1 MARRRRGGWSPPRM
15 GSKARRDMPPS
26 AFFLPSRRM
35 FPYKRKSRKTG
46 RWVVD
51 PRGVRAAASR
61 AGQHGYPG
69 VLRRARALRK
79 RMQAAGTWR

>member
-1 MARRRRGGWSPPRM
+1 MARKRRRGWNPPRK
-15 GSKARRDMPPS
+15 GSKARSAMPKS

-35 FPYKRKSRKTG
+35 FPYNKKNPRTG

-61 AGQHGYPG
+61 AGQHGYTG
-69 VLRRARALRK
+69 VLRRAQALRK
-79 RMQAAGTWR
+79 RMQKAGTWR